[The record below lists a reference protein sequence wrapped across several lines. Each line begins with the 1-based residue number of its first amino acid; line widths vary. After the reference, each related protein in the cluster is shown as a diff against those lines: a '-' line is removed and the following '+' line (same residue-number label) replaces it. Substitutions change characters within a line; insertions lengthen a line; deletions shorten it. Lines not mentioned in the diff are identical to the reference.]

1 MLRSSTSCVVFAST
15 NRPAYQRALY
25 NKSTPLVL
33 CTGPAGTGKTM
44 EACRIGMFH
53 LSESNYEKMII
64 TRPSVS
70 VDEELGYLPG
80 GMENKMDPWM
90 IPMYEY
96 MEEFSNRATLGK
108 YMKNGIIEVAPLG
121 FLRGRTF
128 HNSIVI
134 ADEMQNSTTSQMMNL
149 LTRIGDNSKV
159 IITGDL
165 NQCDLNEKIN
175 GLDHFLIK
183 LKSRYSDCGC
193 NSIEHVELTNEDI
206 MRSEFTKLIVNIY
219 DQL

>member
-1 MLRSSTSCVVFAST
+1 
-15 NRPAYQRALY
+15 
-25 NKSTPLVL
+25 
-33 CTGPAGTGKTM
+33 
-44 EACRIGMFH
+44 
-53 LSESNYEKMII
+53 MII

-80 GMENKMDPWM
+80 GVDNKMDPWM

-128 HNSIVI
+128 HNCVVI

-149 LTRIGDNSKV
+149 LTRIGENSKV

-219 DQL
+219 DQ